1 MKDMTNNKKP
11 NAATSA
17 LDTAT
22 AKNIAE
28 HYEHAKAK
36 HPYFA
41 DAMLYTNDTSHIKEI
56 LSIYRSDL
64 NESIKKNYV
73 WTLQILKCEIYEVYD
88 AWSRGDTAQAV
99 AECYDVIAVL
109 LRMVD
114 VLEWR
119 QELGKPESAEEREGE
134 K

>member
-1 MKDMTNNKKP
+1 MNETTNE
-11 NAATSA
+11 TTYA
-17 LDTAT
+17 LDADTA
-22 AKNIAE
+22 AKIAE

-36 HPYFA
+36 HQYFA
-41 DAMLYTNDTSHIKEI
+41 DAMLYSNDTSHIKET

-64 NESIKKNYV
+64 KESIKKNYV
-73 WTLQILKCEIYEVYD
+73 WTEQILKCEIYEVYD

-114 VLEWR
+114 VLEGR
-119 QELGKPESAEEREGE
+119 QELGKPKSAEEREGE